1 MSDEELNRLVEEAKK
16 RPKLSWLYSDFMDAL
31 SDYGCGLYTSVEFRK
46 ILEDINNRY
55 KHYPTTEIMYK
66 AMIQRL
72 TSCSHITRKEDGIGR
87 TLAELKST
95 EAKTQ
100 IEWIDE
106 ELDTLKRP
114 PKIIF

>member
-46 ILEDINNRY
+46 ILEDIHNRY

-72 TSCSHITRKEDGIGR
+72 TYCNHLSGMGDAIDSMNN
-87 TLAELKST
+87 S
-95 EAKTQ
+95 EAK
-100 IEWIDE
+100 IEIKWANE
-106 ELDTLKRP
+106 VLDLVKCP